1 MLIFDQVNNYNVVT
15 VVTRQILLTFF
26 LLLPPVTRENETM
39 QKKCR
44 MVTTEYNT
52 MKENYQQKVA
62 DYKKLQKG
70 KTNTFLSH
78 LSTK

>member
-1 MLIFDQVNNYNVVT
+1 
-15 VVTRQILLTFF
+15 
-26 LLLPPVTRENETM
+26 M

-44 MVTTEYNT
+44 MVTTEFNS

-70 KTNTFLSH
+70 KLTLVFKIVSIKQRVTIYSI
-78 LSTK
+78 